1 MSPDTKKSLD
11 RRLARLEGQVRGVRR
26 MLNEEAYCVD
36 VLTQLAAVRSAL
48 DSVGAELATA
58 HVESCIVGHGTGTEH
73 EHCRTMTQEELV
85 EELRVTL
92 GRLIR

>member
-1 MSPDTKKSLD
+1 MSPETKKNLD

-26 MLNEEAYCVD
+26 MLNEDAYCVD
-36 VLTQLAAVRSAL
+36 VLTQLAAIRSAL

-58 HVESCIVGHGTGTEH
+58 HVESCIVGYGTGSEH
-73 EHCRTMTQEELV
+73 AHCRTMTQEDLV
-85 EELRVTL
+85 EELRITL